1 MIPNPVKDKGIK
13 AKGTNRFSSFSII
26 IIFSGLSLFGFLSIP
41 FLPVCYAPAEQTNT
55 IEISFSNFDHNPVLF
70 ERDVI
75 SSIEGLLLTRDFA
88 GSAESVTGKSGAKL
102 RIKLKKGADKALALF
117 HTQQV
122 VRSVERTT
130 NGIDYEAEVGFLE
143 TGGRTARPFLTLVMM
158 YEGFERTNYFSEYL
172 RSEIISHPGI
182 KNVILTGI
190 PVREMHIELNY
201 NSLLFYDISPVQLA
215 DKLRQH
221 FTGKTIGFDIY
232 SVHSYQGVHYL
243 PIQNSSGQ
251 LINLND
257 ITRASGVKESYFPCQ
272 YRYGGRKA
280 IKMEVIPEKGTN
292 YFILSGRVIDK
303 IKEIASGSGD
313 PEILIIENSTRQI
326 KDEIFLQ
333 VSRIGFTMTVF
344 LLLILLFY
352 RDLKFLITVLSGLI
366 ATMLVSFLLLAV
378 LGTGLH
384 IYSLAGLVIAFTVI
398 LDNALMMTDHIRTK
412 GQRGIILPMAAAS
425 LTTIASLSLIFLVP
439 EIRSAVHIDLA
450 VIIIINLV
458 VSFFVSLFLIPAI
471 YQKFKSGKIPVSCKP
486 GNKRYKL
493 LFWFFRLGSISRVPV
508 ICFLLLFIGLPI
520 HRIPSGVNNES
531 ISGSIFNKTL
541 GSPFYRENILPV
553 AVKVLGGAYRL
564 FDYYVEKRLVT
575 EEKKTGHLT
584 VNLQSKPGLPYD
596 VLIKK
601 VGEIEY
607 MACQPIW
614 ESRVQTKI
622 HNNDDATVTLW
633 FPTIADAVHFRAIL
647 SRDLMRS
654 GELQWSITG
663 MGSPLHNRP
672 NESLNIDYLLEFK
685 GYNQRELDIA
695 VEDFFNSVMI
705 NPRINS
711 IMSLTPG
718 QNIKEG
724 HRYPEIVLKSP
735 QNSLFM
741 QEQAILPANL
751 SFPVFDKD
759 DFSMLKINLELPQGL
774 LWGQSGESKGFFA
787 KDFSGEDP
795 GNALKAGSVYKKDQE
810 YIRRFGLSYLGNK
823 GAGEAF
829 LSSRINS
836 KDVELPPGFSIV
848 IKKPSGGRELSKQ
861 VYFALGALIYL
872 ILTIIS
878 VLFGSIRKAL
888 VIIFIIPVS
897 VSSVFLSYYLT
908 GVHFNEGGIVAAFL
922 VSGLSVN
929 SAVYILYNY
938 QVCLKDDNGGLMA
951 FYKAFLEKAKPS
963 GLTLIATVAGFLPFL
978 VFSGGSGFWFSLS
991 TGAVGG
997 IIIALPLLL
1006 LSLTIAIKRNV
1017 R

>member
-26 IIFSGLSLFGFLSIP
+26 VIFSGLSLFGLLSIP
-41 FLPVCYAPAEQTNT
+41 FLPVCYSPTELTNT
-55 IEISFSNFDHNPVLF
+55 IEISFSHFDHSPVLF

-75 SSIEGLLLTRDFA
+75 SNIEGLLLTRDFA
-88 GSAESVTGKSGAKL
+88 GSAESVTRKSDAKL
-102 RIKLKKGADKALALF
+102 RIKLKKGADKASALF

-122 VRSVERTT
+122 LRSVERVS
-130 NGIDYEAEVGFLE
+130 NGMDYEAEVSLLE
-143 TGGRTARPFLTLVMM
+143 AGGRTARPLLTMVMM
-158 YEGFERTNYFSEYL
+158 YEGFERTNYFAEYL
-172 RSEIISHPGI
+172 RSEIISQPGI
-182 KNVILTGI
+182 KNVTLTGI
-190 PVREMHIELNY
+190 PVREMHIELDY
-201 NSLLFYDISPVQLA
+201 NSLLLYDISPAQLA

-221 FTGKTIGFDIY
+221 FTGKTIGFDSY
-232 SVHSYQGVHYL
+232 SSHSYQDVHFL
-243 PIQNSSGQ
+243 PIQSTSGR

-257 ITRASGVKESYFPCQ
+257 ITRASGVKENYFPCE
-272 YRYGGRKA
+272 YRYGGSKA

-292 YFILSGRVIDK
+292 YFILSGRVIEK
-303 IKEIASGSGD
+303 IKEIASGSD

-326 KDEIFLQ
+326 KEEIILQ

-344 LLLILLFY
+344 LLLIFLFY

-384 IYSLAGLVIAFTVI
+384 IYSLAGLVIAFTLI
-398 LDNALMMTDHIRTK
+398 LDNALMMTDHISTK

-471 YQKFKSGKIPVSCKP
+471 FQKFNSGKIPVSCEP
-486 GNKRYKL
+486 GNMRYGL
-493 LFWFFRLGSISRVPV
+493 LLWFFRLGPVSRVPV
-508 ICFLLLFIGLPI
+508 ICLLFLFIGLPI

-531 ISGSIFNKTL
+531 ISGVIFNKTL
-541 GSPFYRENILPV
+541 GSPFYREKILPV
-553 AVKVLGGAYRL
+553 AEKVLGGAYRL

-575 EEKKTGHLT
+575 EEKEPGHLT

-596 VLIKK
+596 VLRKK

-607 MACQPIW
+607 MARQPIW
-614 ESRVQTKI
+614 ESRIQTKI
-622 HNNDDATVTLW
+622 HNNEDATVTFW
-633 FPTIADAVHFRAIL
+633 FPTITDALHFKALL

-663 MGSPLHNRP
+663 MGSPLHNHAD
-672 NESLNIDYLLEFK
+672 ESLNIDYLLEFK
-685 GYNQRELDIA
+685 GYSQRELDIA

-705 NPRINS
+705 NPRIKN
-711 IMSLTPG
+711 IISLTPG

-724 HRYPEIVLKSP
+724 NRYPEIVLKSP
-735 QNSLFM
+735 QNSFFM
-741 QEQAILPANL
+741 QEQAILPVNL
-751 SFPVFDKD
+751 NFPVIDND
-759 DFSMLKINLELPQGL
+759 DFSVLKINLDLPQGL
-774 LWGQSGESKGFFA
+774 LWGQSGESKGIIT
-787 KDFSGEDP
+787 KVFSGEDP
-795 GNALKAGSVYKKDQE
+795 GNVIKARSVYKKDQE

-823 GAGEAF
+823 RAGEAF

-836 KDVELPPGFSIV
+836 GNTDLPPGFSIT
-848 IKKPSGGRELSKQ
+848 IKTPSGVRELSKQ
-861 VYFALGALIYL
+861 VYFALGALIYF

-878 VLFGSIRKAL
+878 VLYGSIRKSL
-888 VIIFIIPVS
+888 LIIFIIPVS

-908 GVHFNEGGIVAAFL
+908 GVHFNEGGIVAAFI

-938 QVCLKDDNGGLMA
+938 KVYLKNENNSLIA
-951 FYKAFLEKAKPS
+951 FYRAFLEKAKPS
-963 GLTLIATVAGFLPFL
+963 GLTLIATMAGFLPFL

-997 IIIALPLLL
+997 IIITLPLLL
-1006 LSLTIAIKRNV
+1006 LSLTIAIKRNL